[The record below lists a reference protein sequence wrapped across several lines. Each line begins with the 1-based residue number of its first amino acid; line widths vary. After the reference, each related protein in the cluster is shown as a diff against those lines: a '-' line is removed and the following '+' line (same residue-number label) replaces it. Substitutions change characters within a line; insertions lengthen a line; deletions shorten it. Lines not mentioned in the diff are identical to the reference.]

1 MSKAMLKTQQNEG
14 SVKKFIDSIVDE
26 NQKEDVK
33 QIDRLMQDV
42 IGEKPKMW
50 GTAIIGYGLEHLKYA
65 SGRELDWM
73 KIGFSPRKGNL
84 SLYILHG
91 GEENYNDL
99 LKNLGK
105 YKTGK
110 GCLYIKKL
118 SDVDPEIIKKIIVR
132 SLIQKH

>member
-1 MSKAMLKTQQNEG
+1 MSKAILKTQQNEE
-14 SVKKFIDSIVDE
+14 SVEKFIDSIVDE

-33 QIDRLMQDV
+33 QIDKLMQEV
-42 IGEKPKMW
+42 TGEKPKMW
-50 GTAIIGYGLEHLKYA
+50 GTAIIGYGLDHLKYA

-73 KIGFSPRKGNL
+73 KIGFSQRKGNI
-84 SLYILHG
+84 SLYILRG
-91 GEENYNDL
+91 GEENYSDL

-105 YKTGK
+105 FKTGK

-118 SDVDPEIIKKIIVR
+118 SDVDPKIIKKIIVR